1 MALLKKDKKKKNSLF
16 IESKK
21 GRKLLPKVD
30 IKNTK
35 EGVHFLM
42 SDNMTK
48 TRIFR
53 TSFSQLNINE
63 LLKNNNNLFITFSTN
78 KVDDKY
84 INKIHLFDNI
94 NKKEKFDENYLEDL
108 EKEALNEVET
118 LSYIASGFSYRD
130 YLGEFQRG
138 ETKGFYDELDIIAP
152 ELIEINPEYVKMDT
166 KVTKSYT
173 ILNCPRELSEIERFM
188 NSNID
193 KYLSFSFKKVDV
205 HKIIDNL
212 NIYFKNKEEKIKSL
226 GAEHEYQ
233 LFKLE
238 KDKNILMDKLEEN
251 NDDIYTRSTILTLEA
266 ENYEELKKKE
276 EKVRLYFLNNN
287 AIMRSLS
294 INNLKALKTNLL
306 GYEYID
312 NPGIYILDRNVEI
325 DINKYIDINDS
336 LIDSNRNRLS
346 TQDSVHINEFVEDG
360 LLYLGKNK
368 YSKSFTLKNINFETL
383 DEGEQEKIILKYQ
396 EFLNSFSSDI
406 EIYVTINNKKI
417 YKEEFR
423 KEILLKELKVDDGKN
438 HLRKEYND
446 MLVDKVDN
454 GINSIQRD
462 RYVTLTIT
470 AKSIEEAKEQFNTI
484 TDMIK
489 RNVKSIGSGEK
500 NNSDISL
507 CNNEERIKLLFNL
520 LNPEKAEFFEYY
532 DFEKMQNEGL
542 SSRDIVAPDY
552 LEFKNKEII
561 INDYYLRMYFIS
573 DLPNMLNPSFF
584 AGINENF
591 NEQII
596 TTASYKT
603 FEPKKAVKMI
613 SNQYTNY
620 NGELESIN
628 KRARRNSSLLY
639 VPPKLEKALE
649 ETKELLDDVT
659 TRDQKMFETTVVV
672 GVFGK
677 TKNELEKNCSLVK
690 NYCDRKMVTL
700 TIAKGMQELAFNSC
714 LPIGVNLLPMKR
726 TLTSEA
732 GSVYFP
738 FKSQNILDTS
748 GMYYGVNPSNKD
760 LIMINRKNFKNG
772 NGFILGKPGGGKS
785 FAAKNEIL
793 NTILTTDDDVVIID
807 PENEYR
813 DLCVSLSGEYIPI
826 DQNSPYHINM
836 FDIEKNDKED
846 GGIEGSIKEKTSFI
860 KGCMNLMMEQ
870 NLTIEESGIL
880 DECITD
886 IYKSWFRYVNEQ
898 KANGE
903 EVDYN
908 YFPTLS
914 TLRSKLNTLDGR
926 EKSDAYSLIS
936 ALRMYTTGS
945 LNMFDQH
952 TNIDPN
958 NRLVLFSI
966 RGLQNEGVLKKLS
979 MNIIMDQIW
988 QRLIRNG
995 KNGRPTWIYI
1005 DEIYLLFDNQS
1016 SMSFLR
1022 NLWKRARKYNG
1033 FPTGITQNV
1042 DDLLSIHDARTML
1055 SNADFV
1061 MMLTQSSIDRRGL
1074 ANLYNIG
1081 DKLQTYIIDS
1091 EPGHG
1096 LIHTENGTI
1105 PFENKFP
1112 KDTKMYEVMTTN
1124 PKEKAEI
1131 LRRKKE
1137 LANEPGKI

>member
-118 LSYIASGFSYRD
+118 LSFIASGFSYRD

-173 ILNCPRELSEIERFM
+173 ILNCPRELSEVERFM
-188 NSNID
+188 NSKID

-238 KDKNILMDKLEEN
+238 KDKNMLMDKLEEN
-251 NDDIYTRSTILTLEA
+251 KDYIYTRSTILTLEA
-266 ENYEELKKKE
+266 DNYEELKKKE
-276 EKVRLYFLNNN
+276 KKVRLYFLNNN

-312 NPGIYILDRNVEI
+312 NPSIYMLDRNVEI
-325 DINKYIDINDS
+325 DINKYIDINDT

-346 TQDSVHINEFVEDG
+346 TQDSVYINEFVEDG

-406 EIYVTINNKKI
+406 EIYVTVNNKKI

-423 KEILLKELKVDDGKN
+423 KEILLKKLKVDDGKN

-446 MLVDKVDN
+446 MLINKVDD

-462 RYVTLTIT
+462 RYLTLTIT

-484 TDMIK
+484 TDLIK

-500 NNSDISL
+500 NNSDIRL
-507 CNNEERIKLLFNL
+507 CNNSDRIKLLFNL
-520 LNPEKAEFFEYY
+520 LNPGRAEYFEYY
-532 DFEKMQNEGL
+532 NFEQMLKEGL
-542 SSRDIVAPDY
+542 SSKDIIAPDY

-584 AGINENF
+584 SGINEKF

-596 TTASYKT
+596 TTVSYET
-603 FEPKKAVKMI
+603 LEPKKAVKLI

-639 VPPKLEKALE
+639 IPPKLEKALE

-659 TRDQKMFETTVVV
+659 TRDQKMFETAVVV

-677 TKNELEKNCSLVK
+677 TKNELEKTVLWLK
-690 NYCDRKMVTL
+690 
-700 TIAKGMQELAFNSC
+700 TI
-714 LPIGVNLLPMKR
+714 V
-726 TLTSEA
+726 
-732 GSVYFP
+732 
-738 FKSQNILDTS
+738 
-748 GMYYGVNPSNKD
+748 
-760 LIMINRKNFKNG
+760 
-772 NGFILGKPGGGKS
+772 
-785 FAAKNEIL
+785 
-793 NTILTTDDDVVIID
+793 
-807 PENEYR
+807 
-813 DLCVSLSGEYIPI
+813 
-826 DQNSPYHINM
+826 
-836 FDIEKNDKED
+836 IEK
-846 GGIEGSIKEKTSFI
+846 
-860 KGCMNLMMEQ
+860 
-870 NLTIEESGIL
+870 
-880 DECITD
+880 
-886 IYKSWFRYVNEQ
+886 W
-898 KANGE
+898 
-903 EVDYN
+903 
-908 YFPTLS
+908 
-914 TLRSKLNTLDGR
+914 
-926 EKSDAYSLIS
+926 
-936 ALRMYTTGS
+936 
-945 LNMFDQH
+945 
-952 TNIDPN
+952 
-958 NRLVLFSI
+958 
-966 RGLQNEGVLKKLS
+966 
-979 MNIIMDQIW
+979 
-988 QRLIRNG
+988 
-995 KNGRPTWIYI
+995 
-1005 DEIYLLFDNQS
+1005 LL
-1016 SMSFLR
+1016 
-1022 NLWKRARKYNG
+1022 
-1033 FPTGITQNV
+1033 
-1042 DDLLSIHDARTML
+1042 
-1055 SNADFV
+1055 
-1061 MMLTQSSIDRRGL
+1061 
-1074 ANLYNIG
+1074 
-1081 DKLQTYIIDS
+1081 
-1091 EPGHG
+1091 
-1096 LIHTENGTI
+1096 
-1105 PFENKFP
+1105 
-1112 KDTKMYEVMTTN
+1112 
-1124 PKEKAEI
+1124 
-1131 LRRKKE
+1131 
-1137 LANEPGKI
+1137 